1 MKLLQNFAHTNL
13 ASPSG
18 PKVHSNHAVAMLAS
32 DQNCLQGHHRSGK
45 TLKTTTAKNR

>member
-18 PKVHSNHAVAMLAS
+18 PKVHSNHAVAMLAWRPELFAGAPS
-32 DQNCLQGHHRSGK
+32 K
-45 TLKTTTAKNR
+45 W